1 MQYPQYDLRQ
11 ETVELHTVLPI
22 QNLSSSLPDA
32 SVLPNCPSVPVR
44 MSNADQN
51 RPDPENSTNRPSADD
66 PERTNQPPPSAMT
79 PEEFSLCCRDAD
91 INQPSSVSLRA
102 FKTFAASC
110 PSPEQEANTKPE
122 GLTKE
127 QQLSV
132 LKLVCVTLCT
142 RPLESSSKIFKS
154 LRNLCKKIRFF
165 ERSDTVTDILL
176 PLLTTGSESKSAR
189 DYLVEGCMPLATK
202 GNENWIRVLMSL
214 KHPGPKTITTTQ
226 DTYCYSATVAKDS

>member
-1 MQYPQYDLRQ
+1 MCKVEPRQ
-11 ETVELHTVLPI
+11 ECQTVPQVRQKWRMLGRLLKCRVPLQPRVKLAGEAVELHTVLPI
-22 QNLSSSLPDA
+22 QTLSSSLPEA

-44 MSNADQN
+44 MSNANQN

-66 PERTNQPPPSAMT
+66 PESQNNQPPLSAMT

-102 FKTFAASC
+102 FKNFAASC
-110 PSPEQEANTKPE
+110 PSSEQEANTKPE

-142 RPLESSSKIFKS
+142 RPLESSSKLFKS
-154 LRNLCKKIRFF
+154 LRNL
-165 ERSDTVTDILL
+165 
-176 PLLTTGSESKSAR
+176 
-189 DYLVEGCMPLATK
+189 
-202 GNENWIRVLMSL
+202 
-214 KHPGPKTITTTQ
+214 
-226 DTYCYSATVAKDS
+226 